1 MARISDQ
8 RVQQFWDPEHAVS
21 AVLNEFAK
29 QNPPEPRPN
38 CCVQKGFYWDQ
49 AILYA
54 PHTRWRDQPAAVF
67 WNGPVVKAIPALE
80 KTLSEVQ

>member
-1 MARISDQ
+1 MARIPDQ
-8 RVQQFWDPEHAVS
+8 RVRQFWDPEHAVS
-21 AVLNEFAK
+21 GALNEFAK

-54 PHTRWRDQPAAVF
+54 PHARWRDRPAAVF
-67 WNGPVVKAIPALE
+67 WNGPVVKAIPDLE
-80 KTLSEVQ
+80 KTLRAQ